1 MTYYNQ
7 VYFSILKN
15 ILLVIANCTHH
26 YFLNIFKYSYLQ
38 ITIHETGIFI
48 AVIYIS
54 RPHLDQHLDMN
65 SYLNRFSTKMLC
77 NFQSCFRCYFGMV
90 LKLSTIFQK
99 LSQQFKVFVCLFQMY
114 LICQSNVFRSN
125 KQPISIKQLDLF
137 LQIKSTWLC
146 PP

>member
-48 AVIYIS
+48 TVIYIS
-54 RPHLDQHLDMN
+54 RPHLDQHVDMN

-77 NFQSCFRCYFGMV
+77 NFQSLLFLDGF
-90 LKLSTIFQK
+90 KIEHNLSK
-99 LSQQFKVFVCLFQMY
+99 LSQQFKVFVCLVFQMY